1 MKQIERFIKTACMY
15 TVAILFFFYVFA
27 VSSGFDQT
35 AIGFGRFALI
45 LLFGAIIAL
54 AEYIFLIKIS
64 RVYTV
69 LLHYCILLFAFIIV
83 FIASG
88 VLGTAGAKIFVSAII
103 FTVLYALAFVA
114 VYFGKRGIAKLD
126 AKLDKKLPASKKPQ
140 STKAKSG
147 YEPRFK
153 N

>member
-1 MKQIERFIKTACMY
+1 MKRIEGFIKTACMY

-88 VLGTAGAKIFVSAII
+88 VLGTAGAKIFISAII
-103 FTVLYALAFVA
+103 FTVLYALTFVA
-114 VYFGKRGIAKLD
+114 VYFGKKGIAKLD
-126 AKLDKKLPASKKPQ
+126 AKLDKRLPVQAKNKN
-140 STKAKSG
+140 TKAKTV
-147 YEPRFK
+147 YEPKFK